1 MNAKDAARL
10 FIQLGTL
17 QAEADF
23 GDGMTNLR
31 VNKLLYFAQG
41 YSLAKRNVPLFDEQ
55 IEAWDLGPVVPSVY
69 HAYKGFKNNVLE
81 DIPPERKL
89 FSDSDYT
96 LLLDVYNAAK
106 SISTRGLVD
115 ISHKKDAPWY
125 DVYHNKNNQGGIISQ
140 EDIRKYFIAHP
151 FCENPFDSVIEK
163 LKQKAFT
170 PARDENGVAMIPKE
184 IADGWN

>member
-10 FIQLGTL
+10 FVQLGTL
-17 QAEADF
+17 QAESDS

-41 YSLAKRNVPLFDEQ
+41 NSLAKRDMPLFDEQ
-55 IEAWDLGPVVPSVY
+55 IEAWDLGPVIPSVY
-69 HAYKGFKNNVLE
+69 HAYKGFRKNVIE
-81 DIPPERKL
+81 DIPPEREL
-89 FSDSDYT
+89 FSDSDYS

-115 ISHKKDAPWY
+115 LSHREDAPWY
-125 DVYHNKNNQGGIISQ
+125 DVYYNQNNQGGIISQ
-140 EDIRKYFIAHP
+140 ENIRKYFIAHP
-151 FCENPFDSVIEK
+151 FCENSFESVVAK
-163 LKQKAFT
+163 LKQRAFT
-170 PARDENGVAMIPKE
+170 PERDENGVAIIPKE